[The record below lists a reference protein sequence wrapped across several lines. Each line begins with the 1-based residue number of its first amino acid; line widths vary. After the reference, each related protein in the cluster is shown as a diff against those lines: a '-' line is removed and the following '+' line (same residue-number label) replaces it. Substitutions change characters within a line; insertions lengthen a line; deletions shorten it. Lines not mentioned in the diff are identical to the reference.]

1 MSFPNQTIELQLQL
15 KLGFPPGCIV
25 GGALCNRDRKRELW
39 NDQIPK
45 GSYRIHGGNWISG
58 IMGIS
63 WVYHGIFWYIMVHHG
78 IHGDKLHGYKLH
90 G

>member
-1 MSFPNQTIELQLQL
+1 MY
-15 KLGFPPGCIV
+15 
-25 GGALCNRDRKRELW
+25 NRDRKRELW

-63 WVYHGIFWYIMVHHG
+63 WVYHGYIMVYYGISWYIMGSMG
-78 IHGDKLHGYKLH
+78 ISYMDISYMDNEYYILMAAKACSDATT
-90 G
+90 